1 MDEHAA
7 GPDGVDEQ
15 RKMMVEDPGV
25 DKLQFAALV
34 ENVPVGIVGLN
45 RTGAIVYCNPAFRR
59 FIGYT
64 SCELVRR
71 NMSEL
76 LASDSERGY
85 YQDLTEGSLNCEPQ
99 LLPCALRFQ
108 TKREGIVDARVDW
121 NCMRAADGEVTGLVC
136 SVLGMNSHGWTER
149 VVAGDGDQAG
159 YQDFVINNPEGIWR
173 FECEEPISV
182 DSPEDEQID
191 RFFRYAR
198 LADCNDAL
206 ARMYGFEKGDDLIGV
221 RLMNLAPG
229 SQQRNIEQI
238 RLFVRSGYRQE
249 DGEFYEVDRFGN
261 MHCFLMNALAFIED
275 GHIKQVWGAHRDIT
289 ERKRSEQRIMESEQE
304 LRAILSASPIGILRV
319 RNRVVDWANESM
331 SRISGYTTEELK
343 GKGLRFVYVSDEEYE
358 RAGSVLYREGQC
370 KARYVRKD
378 GSIVYAHVQA
388 SPADNDSYIVTVTDI
403 TRQKQIE
410 DALRFTQ
417 FAVDRALDSIL
428 WIGRDGTLRY
438 VNDGLCR
445 STGYSREELCSMTI
459 HDIDL
464 DFPEERWNDLW
475 NKARNLGP
483 LVFETHYRRKD
494 RTVFP
499 VEVSVSFLAYDDADY
514 ACAFTRDIA
523 GRKQAEIKIAQAAR
537 EWQTTFDAITDM
549 VMTVDGEYRITRV
562 NKAAIAFFDR
572 PAKEILGTRW
582 FALMDG
588 AEGSPETYFFVRMRS
603 TKKTVATEW
612 YDKRRGIWLSL
623 SLDPILDDNGNVA
636 GAVCIG
642 KDITDRKLSED
653 ALRESE
659 RKFRDLTEE
668 SGVGIYVVQDGI
680 FRYANTCFAA
690 IGGWRTDEVIDKMGP
705 RDWTHPED
713 LPLVEENI
721 RKRMS
726 GETEALH
733 YEFRIV
739 AANKETRNV
748 EVYGA
753 RTTYQ
758 GRSAVIGTLL
768 DITDRKRA
776 ETELQH
782 ERMTF
787 STILRHHPFG
797 IAQIDWKGTHLYI
810 NPAFTK
816 ITGYTLEDVPTVE
829 EWFRRAYPDPDYR
842 KEVAALWQKL
852 ELIKEESAD
861 AAFRIVC
868 KDGKEKDIEFRAT
881 RVKDFVIVV
890 FHDVTERR
898 QAERALR
905 ESEEK
910 YRNIFENAVEGVFR
924 IAPHERFSSVNP
936 AMARMFGFDSP
947 EEFLSVMAD
956 GEEQF
961 YVNPEDCTAL
971 KRLCKDM
978 GSVERFEAPMH
989 HKDGRVLQIS
999 INVRAVRDE
1008 DGAIICYEGTAEDIT
1023 NRERAE
1029 EQLRAAHQQLL
1040 DIIEFLPDGTF
1051 VIDKDKKVVAWNHAC
1066 EEMTGVKKEDI
1077 IGQGDYAY
1085 AVPFYGE
1092 RRPILIDYVTER
1104 SDQGREHYS
1113 AFRRKGN
1120 VLLGEAFLARLYN
1133 GKGAYLS
1140 GHASPLM
1147 DKYGNV
1153 VGAIESL
1160 NDVTELKRLE
1170 SQLRHAQKMEAVGQL
1185 AGGIAHDFNNIL
1197 TAIMGYG
1204 NLLQMKIPENDPLK
1218 LYTDKILAVTQK
1230 AANLTQSLLAF
1241 SRKQVIELRPQKV
1254 NAVIREMEKLLE
1266 RLLTEDIDLE
1276 IVFCDR
1282 DLTVLADITQIDQ
1295 VLLNLVTNA
1304 RDAMPKGGKLRIE
1317 TDEAVLDEEFRR
1329 THGYGEPG
1337 EYALI
1342 SVSDTGIGIDDK
1354 VKEKIFEP
1362 FFTTKEMGRGTG
1374 LGLSIVYGIVKQHS
1388 GYIDV
1393 HSEQGRG
1400 TTFHIYLPTTTL
1412 QVEEKVPGAA
1422 EAKGGMETIL
1432 VAEDNHDVRELI
1444 VSVLSDKGY
1453 TLVEAVDGKDAV
1465 EKFMKYKDTISLA
1478 VLDVVMPRKNGK
1490 EVYQEIQRV
1499 KPDTKVLFTSGY
1511 TGDVVLGKGIRDGA
1525 LNFISKPLSPA
1536 ALVLKVREILDKNG

>member
-15 RKMMVEDPGV
+15 RRVMVENPGA
-25 DKLQFAALV
+25 DKFQFDVLV
-34 ENVPVGIVGLN
+34 ENVPVGIVGLG
-45 RTGAIVYCNPAFRR
+45 RTGAIAYCNSAFRR

-85 YQDLTEGSLNCEPQ
+85 YQDLMKETLNCEPR
-99 LLPCALRFQ
+99 LFPCALRFQ
-108 TKREGIVDARVDW
+108 TKDEGVVDARVDW
-121 NCMRAADGEVTGLVC
+121 NYMRDADGEVTGLVC
-136 SVLGMNSHGWTER
+136 SVLGANSRGWTER
-149 VVAGDGDQAG
+149 AVAGDGDQAG

-173 FECEEPISV
+173 FECEEPIPI
-182 DSPEDEQID
+182 DLPEDEQID
-191 RFFRYAR
+191 RFFCYAH

-221 RLMNLAPG
+221 RLMDLAPG
-229 SQQRNIEQI
+229 SQQRNIELI
-238 RLFVRSGYRQE
+238 RSFVRSGYRQE
-249 DGEFYEVDRFGN
+249 DGEYYEADRFGN
-261 MHCFLMNALAFIED
+261 MHCFLMNALATIED

-289 ERKRSEQRIMESEQE
+289 ERKRSEQKILESEQE

-331 SRISGYTTEELK
+331 SRISGYTAEELK
-343 GKGLRFVYVSDEEYE
+343 GKDLRFVYVSDEEYE

-410 DALRFTQ
+410 NALRFTQ

-428 WIGRDGTLRY
+428 WVRKDGTLRY

-445 STGYSREELCSMTI
+445 ATGYAREELLSMTI
-459 HDIDL
+459 HDIDA
-464 DFPEERWNDLW
+464 DFPEEAWNNLW
-475 NKARNLGP
+475 SKARDLGP

-494 RTVFP
+494 GTVYP
-499 VEVSVSFLAYDDADY
+499 AEVSVNFLVYDDVDH
-514 ACAFTRDIA
+514 ACTFARDIT
-523 GRKQAEIKIAQAAR
+523 GRKQAEVKIAQAAQ
-537 EWQTTFDAITDM
+537 EWQTTFDAINDM
-549 VMTVDGEYRITRV
+549 VMIIDGEYRITRV
-562 NKAAIAFFDR
+562 NNAAAAFFNR
-572 PAKEILGTRW
+572 PVKGIVGTRYYV
-582 FALMDG
+582 LMDG
-588 AEGSPETYFFVRMRS
+588 VEAPPEACFFAKMRS
-603 TKKTVATEW
+603 TKKPMTTEW
-612 YDKRRGIWLSL
+612 YDKSRGIWLSL
-623 SLDPILDDNGNVA
+623 SMDPILDSEGNVT

-659 RKFRDLTEE
+659 RKFRDLAEQ
-668 SGVGIYVVQDGI
+668 SGVGIYVVQDGL
-680 FRYANTCFAA
+680 FKYANARFVA
-690 IGGWRTDEVIDKMGP
+690 IGGWEADEVIEKMGP
-705 RDWTHPED
+705 RDWTYPED
-713 LPLVEENI
+713 VPLVEENI
-721 RKRMS
+721 RRRIS
-726 GETEALH
+726 GETDSLH

-739 AANKETRNV
+739 TANKEIKNV

-768 DITDRKRA
+768 DITDRKRV
-776 ETELQH
+776 EGELQH
-782 ERMTF
+782 ERETF
-787 STILRHHPFG
+787 STILEHHPFG
-797 IAQIDWKGTHLYI
+797 IAQIDWKGRHLYI

-829 EWFRRAYPDPDYR
+829 EWFRKAYPDPDYR
-842 KEVAALWQKL
+842 KEVAASWQKL
-852 ELIKEESAD
+852 GLIKEESDD

-868 KDGKEKDIEFRAT
+868 KGGTEKDMEFRAT

-890 FHDVTERR
+890 VHDVTKQR

-905 ESEEK
+905 ESEDK
-910 YRNIFENAVEGVFR
+910 YRNIFENAIEGVFQVT
-924 IAPHERFSSVNP
+924 PYGCFLSVNP

-947 EEFLSVMAD
+947 GDFLSAITN
-956 GEEQF
+956 GEEQL
-961 YVNPEDCTAL
+961 YINPEDCTIL
-971 KRLCKDM
+971 KRLCEDT
-978 GSVERFEAPMH
+978 GYVERFEAPMR
-989 HKDGRVLQIS
+989 HKDGRILQIS
-999 INVRAVRDE
+999 INVRAVRDAN
-1008 DGAIICYEGTAEDIT
+1008 GAIICYEGTAEDIT
-1023 NRERAE
+1023 NREHAE

-1051 VIDKDKKVVAWNHAC
+1051 VIDKDKRVVAWNHAC

-1077 IGQGDYAY
+1077 IGRGDYAY

-1120 VLLGEAFLARLYN
+1120 VLLGEAFLPRLYN

-1204 NLLQMKIPENDPLK
+1204 NLLQMKISENDPLK
-1218 LYTDKILAVTQK
+1218 LYADKILAVTQK

-1241 SRKQVIELRPQKV
+1241 SRKQVIELRPQRM
-1254 NAVIREMEKLLE
+1254 NAVIQEMEKLLE

-1317 TDEAVLDEEFRR
+1317 TNQAVLDEEFRR

-1342 SVSDTGIGIDDK
+1342 SVSDTGIGIDNK

-1412 QVEEKVPGAA
+1412 QVEEEVSGAA

-1499 KPDTKVLFTSGY
+1499 KPDAKVLFTSGY

-1536 ALVLKVREILDKNG
+1536 ELVLKVREILDKNA